1 MLIGT
6 QTNSPL
12 TKPSCGRQGKRK
24 LRCCSGCCC
33 CYCLW
38 CFSLCL
44 ADLPSLRL
52 CLSVSIPHINIT
64 DWLMIWWGWRWLTA
78 CARVGTCVHIQEDV
92 KKGNKY
98 LCVCVCVCVCA
109 CVCPHVCAL
118 ECRCVEE
125 LYNYRASESRELIL
139 MSWKRCLRV
148 SDAQSLGTV
157 FWNQRSNTVKAL
169 RNTVWI
175 ISNMLSTYKLSG
187 KVVTILENSKPHKDA
202 HEQQIALREITQIL

>member
-1 MLIGT
+1 MAWIPPCLLAFFPATCNTHMLIGT

-98 LCVCVCVCVCA
+98 LCVCVCVCV
-109 CVCPHVCAL
+109 
-118 ECRCVEE
+118 
-125 LYNYRASESRELIL
+125 
-139 MSWKRCLRV
+139 RV
-148 SDAQSLGTV
+148 SARMCVHLSADVLK
-157 FWNQRSNTVKAL
+157 NY
-169 RNTVWI
+169 I
-175 ISNMLSTYKLSG
+175 IT
-187 KVVTILENSKPHKDA
+187 
-202 HEQQIALREITQIL
+202 EQVRAGN